1 MHFWWELPAPKWILF
16 GKLNRHVILQVQYAK
31 VAIVFSLMMGNFGS
45 FRAHNNC
52 LNIQEKNNMHS
63 WVNELEC
70 ALSLIIIIMPKYCP
84 WMEPKVSP
92 KFKWYSKI
100 SWMFWLLFS
109 AESFSYFI
117 WADWAARAGWSC
129 WLFYHKHSATWYFK
143 VRNVFTLAE
152 KKVHKRK
159 LEDYGQNMVYL
170 FSDRKMLQKGV
181 GIAHLRA
188 SPPPFDRRK
197 KPMNFC
203 QATMWIQIVFVAWKS
218 CDVYCS
224 LWGHRGSYV
233 YQHY

>member
-1 MHFWWELPAPKWILF
+1 MQKLQLFSPWWWATLGHL
-16 GKLNRHVILQVQYAK
+16 G
-31 VAIVFSLMMGNFGS
+31 
-45 FRAHNNC
+45 
-52 LNIQEKNNMHS
+52 
-63 WVNELEC
+63 
-70 ALSLIIIIMPKYCP
+70 LIITAWIFRKRTICILGSMNWNVLWAWSSSSCPNIAHEWNQKFHQNSNGIPK
-84 WMEPKVSP
+84 
-92 KFKWYSKI
+92 
-100 SWMFWLLFS
+100 S
-109 AESFSYFI
+109 AGCFDSYFQLSHS
-117 WADWAARAGWSC
+117 ATSFGLTGQPGQAGAAG
-129 WLFYHKHSATWYFK
+129 FFNHKHSATWYFK

-181 GIAHLRA
+181 GIAHLKA